1 MTATQTVNHSYAGK
15 VRTKKV
21 SPGHYEYKEWY
32 IVKDDEN
39 EDTRGEAGFLWYA
52 NHPDLGEYWARTKS
66 DILEIIKQVEDR
78 QQWNGTQTAHAT
90 H

>member
-1 MTATQTVNHSYAGK
+1 M
-15 VRTKKV
+15 

-66 DILEIIKQVEDR
+66 DILEIIKQVEDNTW
-78 QQWNGTQTAHAT
+78 QFQVLIWADPGQTDP
-90 H
+90 